1 MCKVPI
7 MINTSSYQSVIW
19 MDDDDS
25 SQQEFVDA
33 YQVSMNRI
41 WKSAMS
47 IIQSNWKTIVRGE
60 YRK

>member
-1 MCKVPI
+1 
-7 MINTSSYQSVIW
+7 

-25 SQQEFVDA
+25 KQQEFVDA

-47 IIQSNWKTIVRGE
+47 IIQSN
-60 YRK
+60 